1 MYKLFR
7 MRITVKQ
14 MNGMLANKESPY
26 VRAIGFLYL
35 RLCAPP
41 AQLWDF
47 YKDYLTDT
55 EELTLG
61 VRGSRPSTIG
71 KVVRELLTEPKFFD
85 IFLPRFTVSQ
95 NKEFAQKLKEFDAAN
110 PTTAS
115 KGQKEEG
122 EVVERKRGRD
132 NRSNS
137 RERKRS
143 RSRERRRSRSRDRD
157 NRRDTRDRKRS
168 NSRDRDRRRSRSR
181 DRDNRRRSRSRSR
194 DRKRPRD
201 DDRDDRDSKRAR
213 NDESTPSIQKKNSNL
228 AARAA
233 IMSMYGASTE
243 IKEDVNKKVGAFK
256 SDEETFTLGSKRY

>member
-1 MYKLFR
+1 MCLMYKLFR

-14 MNGMLANKESPY
+14 MTGMLANKDSPY
-26 VRAIGFLYL
+26 VRALGFLYL

-41 AQLWDF
+41 TQLWDF
-47 YKDYLTDT
+47 YKDYLLDK

-110 PTTAS
+110 PTTAA
-115 KGQKEEG
+115 KEEG
-122 EVVERKRGRD
+122 EVVERKRDRD
-132 NRSNS
+132 VKKSRSNS

-143 RSRERRRSRSRDRD
+143 RSRERKRSRSRDRD
-157 NRRDTRDRKRS
+157 TRRDTRDRRRS
-168 NSRDRDRRRSRSR
+168 NSRDRDNRRDRRRSRSR
-181 DRDNRRRSRSRSR
+181 DRDTRRRSRSRSR
-194 DRKRPRD
+194 DRKRPRE

-213 NDESTPSIQKKNSNL
+213 NDEVTPSTQKKDLES
-228 AARAA
+228 R
-233 IMSMYGASTE
+233 STCRYN
-243 IKEDVNKKVGAFK
+243 VNVRCLNGDQRRRQQESRCVG
-256 SDEETFTLGSKRY
+256 LR